1 MLEEIGNTENKG
13 SLSILPQERTRRM
26 YRKITIV
33 TAMILFFLTSL
44 AGAQMQGNFKLGY
57 VDIQKALNICLAGK
71 DAAEKLNKELEKA
84 KTKYESQAE
93 ELKREK
99 DTLERQGPLL
109 EEMVLQDKMRDFRA
123 KYREW
128 ERFRQDTENDIKQ
141 QHNQMVD
148 KISKEIIDIADQMGK
163 EYGYTLIVERS
174 LVPYIDPS
182 LDITEEVT
190 KRHDAQ
196 FSKKKP
202 GN

>member
-1 MLEEIGNTENKG
+1 
-13 SLSILPQERTRRM
+13 M